1 MQAAAKAEKAERI
14 AQGLEPAEEEGP
26 RYGIRHSLPDLSGSI
41 TVVHC

>member
-26 RYGIRHSLPDLSGSI
+26 RYVIAFVTPFQTCLEALL
-41 TVVHC
+41 